1 MDISKKKKLRV
12 LAEEIRLETLKIIHA
27 RGFGHVGGSVDL
39 AELMAVLYGDVM
51 KFNPKDPRWPD
62 RDWLVLSKGH
72 AGPVAYA
79 TFGIMGYYPVE
90 EA

>member
-79 TFGIMGYYPVE
+79 TFGIMGYYPV
-90 EA
+90 